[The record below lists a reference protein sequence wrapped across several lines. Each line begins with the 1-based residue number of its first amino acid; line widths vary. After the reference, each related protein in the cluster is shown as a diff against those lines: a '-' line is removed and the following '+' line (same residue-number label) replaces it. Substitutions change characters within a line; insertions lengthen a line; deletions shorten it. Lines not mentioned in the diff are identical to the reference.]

1 MSGKCTSNEISQIIE
16 FLEGK
21 KVKEGHGL
29 SVMKEMKSLKCIRR
43 DAKSCYYT
51 VTDQETW
58 EYFYERYKHIIEKK
72 RIEDIN
78 RLKYEASEYEARYL
92 GG

>member
-29 SVMKEMKSLKCIRR
+29 SVMKEMKSVECVKRKGKVL
-43 DAKSCYYT
+43 YYL
-51 VTDQETW
+51 VSDDETW
-58 EYFYERYKHIIEKK
+58 EYFYGKYKHIIDNK
-72 RIEDIN
+72 RIKDID
-78 RLKYEASEYEARYL
+78 RLKYEASVYGVGY
-92 GG
+92 